1 LKLHVCSD
9 AEEVFCTRDECK
21 YGDFC
26 TVFEGGGEGYA
37 EAVSTSFF
45 AIVVDAFV
53 TLYAASSGKHCKLQ
67 LYAVSLFKSTLVD
80 RPPIVIY

>member
-53 TLYAASSGKHCKLQ
+53 TLYAA
-67 LYAVSLFKSTLVD
+67 VSLFKSTLVD